1 MVFDFDSALKSG
13 FQKGEIVDFLRQ
25 QAKSD
30 INWQEI
36 DELKAQAKANNPN
49 LNENAF
55 VFDYLQNG
63 NFNFNSAPASREDTL
78 ALIKEQEKQYQNP
91 NLLERGLESIS
102 EAASNLTFG
111 LTPTYESQ
119 ATQKNQKIT
128 DEIYKTAVLNGIDAK
143 DLSQKTNYEIAEQ
156 KGGFFDNFRIN
167 NTNTSN
173 ELIKQERL
181 KQSALNKNFAD
192 LNPQEKQAFKSDL
205 NVGARAWDYFFSEDE
220 EQFENWKETKRTENL
235 IADYQSAIDDINRL
249 NTYHQNTSL
258 YNTFFGKDSKLKE
271 QYLKDVNNI
280 AAKVGFDGAEFK
292 ENGELY
298 LLKDEEAYKVNEEFF
313 KNLPTTLDAIK
324 NEIALGMGGAV
335 AGARAGASVGRIGG
349 VVGAIGGGA
358 VGAVA
363 GAVGDVLS
371 NNAKLDRENNTKE
384 IISHALEAGTLSL
397 AGDAIAL
404 GLAKGGKPLL
414 KKAKNVISKASD
426 NIILAGFVR
435 NLPTQN
441 LRAAQKILNNSYT
454 KEEKEALFAFGEE
467 FGGRLKS
474 GETSN
479 TQKLIDFTQ
488 DSNLPLK
495 STALKMLN
503 AINKPTLRQRQLE
516 LIELIRADESG
527 SSLAFLTE
535 VANTSPKASK
545 VLGDILN
552 ATTYNLQKQLKEI
565 GMDNIEIRQIYENLK
580 NKTKADYND
589 VMENVLG
596 KIYDSNYKTT
606 LDNKNYLNFR
616 KELENSG
623 ILESDAMAFLKDIEA
638 NIYNPNGVEFKQ
650 LNNALKRL
658 NAYTK
663 SANPNLNEHL
673 KSAVRGFL
681 KEDIKKGIDEIFAQ
695 NTQGYADAKRL
706 FESAL
711 SDYATMKEIFK
722 VKGIKSLMD
731 STKTKEAAE
740 ESFVKYLQG
749 QGEANKSNYEILTQ
763 NLPKEQKE
771 NLELGVINQIFN
783 KSLSNGDNG
792 LNVFNSVAF
801 NKEIE
806 GLKDKFTTKGAK
818 DALELIGGFHKLFLN
833 DGEIAYAL
841 RPAKTGS
848 KGMSSTIATSIKG
861 ATEQKTTSAIMD
873 LLMRNLPELGIPFTP
888 IKFRAFNE
896 RIQGA
901 ALRYHLLSALNH
913 SVNVEDFKSILQ
925 RRNTPNNFNLPTREF
940 LNEFLKQVD
949 EIKTETLKDAEN
961 LRTREA
967 ESFEKQKMEA
977 QFSTANLSKEQI
989 PQELQEQWIKEFN
1002 LQSIDDTFVP
1012 SFKPEVKEAL
1022 AKAGVTEDIKLTRGS
1037 LLKLIERD
1045 RQEFLPYIKE
1055 TLENSDAII
1064 KDKENVII
1072 FAKDIGH
1079 TSYFT
1084 SVAKDNKGEW
1094 VITTNSYKT
1103 INQLKN
1109 RVNADGELLYLSK
1122 EAPDILAEAFT
1133 AKTFPSELESNSTTN
1148 LSKEQIPNNLQDTIF
1163 KDTKGKEH
1171 TLTKETQ
1178 EQWLKTF
1185 GLENLEQS
1193 YIPKHSEEIKQALGG
1208 KEIRLQKGSLL
1219 KLVSQGRE
1227 EFIPQV
1233 KAVLDEPDLII
1244 KEPSEEILL
1253 AKHLKNEDYFV
1264 NVSFD
1269 NGEYLVSIS
1278 NGIKETRNLQNKL
1291 NAGAKIIYQSPN
1303 ANSISQTLL
1312 QTSQYSANKIDNVD
1326 STTNLSK
1333 SEVSSATLSPFARA
1347 EAEKQARLEIQ
1358 AKEEAQRE
1366 LQREARREE
1375 IKENQRILQEQKDKE
1390 SGQSSLNREVDLGD
1404 NIKVREIK
1412 APTTS
1417 VTLGNNEVLE
1427 LKYVVVKQED
1437 LKTNFNGNALQP
1449 RTQSNPAMIERIATQ
1464 FKPNLVIG
1472 RGGFE
1477 DLPILAPDGQV
1488 IAGNH
1493 RVEGMKQF
1501 NQASRKRYED
1511 AIKESFGVELKS
1523 DELLLRMP
1531 KDELENQKLVSLA
1544 FVSNANTNLTY
1555 GDKVM
1560 SSLGKYAKELE
1571 MMPRYFGSE
1580 SVDELSTKV
1589 AKSLENNE
1597 LLPNEEE
1604 ANLALLGHLAKNSNG
1619 ENIASVLTRIYQNN
1633 NRENFTKIKDMFV
1646 KNAGAFHNLINDTG
1660 ENGLK
1665 NLELRPYLL
1674 DSINATS
1681 QSLRGTRADNFK
1693 KLVEKIENVLK
1704 TTDENGSNVIL
1715 QQDSEYYKNL
1725 IGEILGASLAK
1736 FARQE
1741 NPANA
1746 LYEVLKN
1753 AKADLIEE
1761 LSPTLFKEGK
1771 GIEKV
1776 DIYDFLEL
1784 LISKGEASEVTS
1796 RVIDLLPA
1804 LKEKEKAFNEYIKN
1818 NNLDQRVKEIENG
1831 KYSNGNNNNFDTSS
1845 SNNDSQKMGTNRDI
1859 GRRNNGDESTEM
1871 GGLRAGEEKQEG
1883 DSEATKREVGTRDTA
1898 TKTRTT
1904 NLQETKELSLSKAQ
1918 AKKQEILN
1926 RALTKKQ
1933 EQLAKLEK
1941 QYQEAIAKENSRPIP
1956 PPNQSNNSRRAA
1968 DRALSTRI
1976 KNLLSKIED
1985 KKNEIILLDPN
1996 ASKKEKYIAQRGQTY
2011 YNSMLRSYE
2020 NFTKNKQVFLDK
2032 DIFKTDLLG
2041 FGINSNPQALREF
2054 RNFIEHNFNITALKE
2069 FGTNYAEFYRDG
2081 QGAIAKILSEAKDYE
2096 ARKQAGK
2103 LTEAELEQG
2112 AYKGQVAGAF
2122 YKEELGDI
2130 DLVWGEITDA
2140 TNHKGYGLSHILD
2153 KRTAEFMQ
2161 EGLSEREAKAKAEEL
2176 IGKIPNIV
2184 ENGKVVELGN
2194 GKIRIVTDDYTIG
2207 MKNEWHNKPTNPYIL
2222 TTFENNKKSDKNL
2235 HSTAFT
2241 KGETLP
2247 LNSKADS
2254 TTTLA
2259 QYQGGLNNTLD
2270 TQRKLQVSGFEV
2282 KGKSYDPQI
2291 ELLNLSKAKEAEIA
2305 KQIPKDIYELE
2316 REEGILV
2323 AKLDENKLMDF
2334 LQNAKNPQE
2343 SKQVLAQNI
2352 ANTII
2357 RVQGGGVP
2365 EREMYKVFQQIE
2377 FLEQHSKQAHSLQN
2391 PNIEYALKEYKDLSK
2406 QELEELISKGERE
2419 ALQSKKVNNHNFQTQ
2434 EITYYKDTTKYTGQI
2449 GNYLDESL
2457 GMGGNDFY
2465 LAKVTKTQNAIDPKH
2480 WERDLRSL
2488 CEKALKMPRDKAMAL
2503 LETIT
2508 SKNPQ
2513 IFSPTSELRKK
2524 AEAIIREYGE
2534 KYEKSPNIYQS
2545 NAHIGSGLVSGTLA
2559 GVERDENGNIIG
2571 FDPSKFAL
2579 GFLGGAVGSKAVS
2592 QGFKVIKDNPQLKE
2606 SLKQE
2611 LANTLAKGWEA
2622 TTAKYPIL
2630 KALEPMKIMQ
2640 SQKGR
2645 IAQAGHI
2652 IDKTFLEQSIKVLRD
2667 NVESMPKELSKE
2679 EFLTK
2684 GLERVINKESFLEHL
2699 QKAKDSKQRLAFLNL
2714 VEPTMAKA
2722 NIELD
2727 ILTDSGELRKGYLK
2741 AFEYGENRDLFY
2753 LLVTQ
2758 DKDKLLIS
2766 GYPISKEKEIKRILK
2781 KAKSITF
2788 KEGVAF
2794 EEITN
2799 RPELNKSSTLK
2810 TDSTIDSKLLSK
2822 VQSKFKYD
2830 EKKASDLLEWHKD
2843 SSPIT
2848 KDKDGLPKVFYHGS
2862 KAGNIKEFKSE
2873 FDESGLGFWF
2883 VDDIEYA
2890 KRVDDNLYEVF
2901 LNVKNPIDFRGGD
2914 NPNYPYKLQE
2924 EMDKLGLSLERY
2936 TYQTEKTKEFL
2947 QSKGYDALILDGSNK
2962 EHPFIAIF
2970 DSNQIKHI
2978 DNKGSYTDS
2987 SGNITST
2994 KPKDTQAEH
3003 RYFNEASPN
3012 IYQSNAHI
3020 GSGLVSGTLAG
3031 VERDEN
3037 GNIVGFDP
3045 SKFALGFLGGA
3056 VGSKAVSQGFK
3067 VIKDNPQLKESLKQE
3082 LANTLAKGWEATTA
3096 KYPILKALE
3105 PMKIM
3110 QSQKG
3115 RIAQAGHLINK
3126 MESRFLNDKENVIMP
3141 SKNGKDM
3148 QDIRTKLLDIEQ
3160 KINYSYLK
3168 NIASKIPSPL
3178 TQDEFLAQFPNKN
3191 RVHIK
3196 TPISE
3201 VEIQPKLIW
3210 EHLQK
3215 QSNKKEDR
3223 NSISGAII
3231 QTLQEPLFITK
3242 DKKEAFYFYRPFLD
3256 SKGVLNLVSV
3266 QIPKSNRLQ
3275 YKTSYIASKQRMMK
3289 MLKEY
3294 DLVYERF

>member
-1 MVFDFDSALKSG
+1 M
-13 FQKGEIVDFLRQ
+13 
-25 QAKSD
+25 
-30 INWQEI
+30 
-36 DELKAQAKANNPN
+36 
-49 LNENAF
+49 
-55 VFDYLQNG
+55 
-63 NFNFNSAPASREDTL
+63 
-78 ALIKEQEKQYQNP
+78 
-91 NLLERGLESIS
+91 
-102 EAASNLTFG
+102 
-111 LTPTYESQ
+111 
-119 ATQKNQKIT
+119 
-128 DEIYKTAVLNGIDAK
+128 
-143 DLSQKTNYEIAEQ
+143 
-156 KGGFFDNFRIN
+156 
-167 NTNTSN
+167 
-173 ELIKQERL
+173 
-181 KQSALNKNFAD
+181 
-192 LNPQEKQAFKSDL
+192 
-205 NVGARAWDYFFSEDE
+205 
-220 EQFENWKETKRTENL
+220 
-235 IADYQSAIDDINRL
+235 
-249 NTYHQNTSL
+249 
-258 YNTFFGKDSKLKE
+258 
-271 QYLKDVNNI
+271 
-280 AAKVGFDGAEFK
+280 
-292 ENGELY
+292 
-298 LLKDEEAYKVNEEFF
+298 
-313 KNLPTTLDAIK
+313 
-324 NEIALGMGGAV
+324 
-335 AGARAGASVGRIGG
+335 
-349 VVGAIGGGA
+349 
-358 VGAVA
+358 
-363 GAVGDVLS
+363 
-371 NNAKLDRENNTKE
+371 
-384 IISHALEAGTLSL
+384 
-397 AGDAIAL
+397 
-404 GLAKGGKPLL
+404 
-414 KKAKNVISKASD
+414 
-426 NIILAGFVR
+426 
-435 NLPTQN
+435 
-441 LRAAQKILNNSYT
+441 
-454 KEEKEALFAFGEE
+454 
-467 FGGRLKS
+467 
-474 GETSN
+474 
-479 TQKLIDFTQ
+479 
-488 DSNLPLK
+488 
-495 STALKMLN
+495 
-503 AINKPTLRQRQLE
+503 
-516 LIELIRADESG
+516 
-527 SSLAFLTE
+527 
-535 VANTSPKASK
+535 
-545 VLGDILN
+545 
-552 ATTYNLQKQLKEI
+552 
-565 GMDNIEIRQIYENLK
+565 
-580 NKTKADYND
+580 
-589 VMENVLG
+589 
-596 KIYDSNYKTT
+596 
-606 LDNKNYLNFR
+606 
-616 KELENSG
+616 
-623 ILESDAMAFLKDIEA
+623 
-638 NIYNPNGVEFKQ
+638 
-650 LNNALKRL
+650 
-658 NAYTK
+658 
-663 SANPNLNEHL
+663 
-673 KSAVRGFL
+673 
-681 KEDIKKGIDEIFAQ
+681 
-695 NTQGYADAKRL
+695 
-706 FESAL
+706 
-711 SDYATMKEIFK
+711 
-722 VKGIKSLMD
+722 
-731 STKTKEAAE
+731 
-740 ESFVKYLQG
+740 
-749 QGEANKSNYEILTQ
+749 
-763 NLPKEQKE
+763 
-771 NLELGVINQIFN
+771 
-783 KSLSNGDNG
+783 
-792 LNVFNSVAF
+792 
-801 NKEIE
+801 
-806 GLKDKFTTKGAK
+806 
-818 DALELIGGFHKLFLN
+818 
-833 DGEIAYAL
+833 
-841 RPAKTGS
+841 
-848 KGMSSTIATSIKG
+848 
-861 ATEQKTTSAIMD
+861 
-873 LLMRNLPELGIPFTP
+873 
-888 IKFRAFNE
+888 
-896 RIQGA
+896 
-901 ALRYHLLSALNH
+901 
-913 SVNVEDFKSILQ
+913 NVEDFKSILQ

-961 LRTREA
+961 LRAREA

-989 PQELQEQWIKEFN
+989 LNNLQDVRFRDTKVKETENDTITRNNHTDNTNNSNISNTNTLDSHLHTTPQGNERVMGDISTQSRMHREGGLRESQELSDIRFTDTKGKEHTLTKETQEQWLKTFGLENLEQSYIPKHSEEIKQA
-1002 LQSIDDTFVP
+1002 LGS
-1012 SFKPEVKEAL
+1012 KE
-1022 AKAGVTEDIKLTRGS
+1022 IRLTKGS
-1037 LLKLIERD
+1037 LLKLASKQRE
-1045 RQEFLPYIKE
+1045 QYIPQVKE
-1055 TLENSDAII
+1055 TLDNPDFIL
-1064 KDKENVII
+1064 KDVDDMVIL
-1072 FAKDIGH
+1072 AKKIGDKQ
-1079 TSYFT
+1079 YFT
-1084 SVAKDNKGEW
+1084 S
-1094 VITTNSYKT
+1094 
-1103 INQLKN
+1103 INLQTEDFLISISNAPKKENILKN
-1109 RVNADGELLYLSK
+1109 KVENGAKILYQSPNSESIFYTPELLQTKQS
-1122 EAPDILAEAFT
+1122 LAN
-1133 AKTFPSELESNSTTN
+1133 KIDNVDSTTN
-1148 LSKEQIPNNLQDTIF
+1148 LSKEQIPNSLQDTIF

-1227 EFIPQV
+1227 EFIPQI
-1233 KAVLDEPDLII
+1233 KAVLDEP
-1244 KEPSEEILL
+1244 EAILRDSDNSFL
-1253 AKHLKNEDYFV
+1253 FIKHLKDEDYFV
-1264 NVSFD
+1264 NVSID
-1269 NGEYLVSIS
+1269 KGEYAVSIS
-1278 NGIKETRNLQNKL
+1278 NGIKESNNLKNKL
-1291 NAGAKIIYQSPN
+1291 DSGAKVLYQSPN
-1303 ANSISQTLL
+1303 ASSNLQTLL
-1312 QTSQYSANKIDNVD
+1312 QASRYSTNKIDNVD

-1560 SSLGKYAKELE
+1560 ASLGKYAKELE

-1771 GIEKV
+1771 GIEKA

-1804 LKEKEKAFNEYIKN
+1804 LKEKEKAFNEYIK
-1818 NNLDQRVKEIENG
+1818 K
-1831 KYSNGNNNNFDTSS
+1831 
-1845 SNNDSQKMGTNRDI
+1845 
-1859 GRRNNGDESTEM
+1859 
-1871 GGLRAGEEKQEG
+1871 
-1883 DSEATKREVGTRDTA
+1883 VG
-1898 TKTRTT
+1898 
-1904 NLQETKELSLSKAQ
+1904 
-1918 AKKQEILN
+1918 KKQEIDSQTPNARDLQEQIPN
-1926 RALTKKQ
+1926 SLQDTIFKDTKGKEHTLTKETQ
-1933 EQLAKLEK
+1933 EQWLKTFGLENLEQSYIPKHSEEIKQALGGKEIRLQKGSLLKLVSQGREEFIPQIKEVLDEPDLIIKEPSEEILLAKHLKNEDYFVNVSFDNGEYLVSISNGIKETRNLQNKLNAGAKIIYQSPNANSISQTLLQTSQYSANKIDNVDSSTNLSKSEVFPKRKEFDEYLAENRKYHIDWVDVLDSSPANVSIMREFILDAKKSLENG
-1941 QYQEAIAKENSRPIP
+1941 INKELPQSLREKIQTALDIRPI
-1956 PPNQSNNSRRAA
+1956 A
-1968 DRALSTRI
+1968 
-1976 KNLLSKIED
+1976 
-1985 KKNEIILLDPN
+1985 
-1996 ASKKEKYIAQRGQTY
+1996 
-2011 YNSMLRSYE
+2011 
-2020 NFTKNKQVFLDK
+2020 
-2032 DIFKTDLLG
+2032 
-2041 FGINSNPQALREF
+2041 
-2054 RNFIEHNFNITALKE
+2054 E

-2081 QGAIAKILSEAKDYE
+2081 ANAIAKILRE
-2096 ARKQAGK
+2096 KQ
-2103 LTEAELEQG
+2103 
-2112 AYKGQVAGAF
+2112 GQVAGAF

-2130 DLVWGEITDA
+2130 DVVWGDS
-2140 TNHKGYGLSHILD
+2140 HFGLQHILER
-2153 KRTAEFMQ
+2153 RTQDFIK
-2161 EGLSEREAKAKAEEL
+2161 EGLSEAEAKAKAKEFVES
-2176 IGKIPNIV
+2176 IPKII
-2184 ENGKVVELGN
+2184 ESGKVVKDDKGRL
-2194 GKIRIVTDDYTIG
+2194 RIEFDNFIVGIKDNWKG
-2207 MKNEWHNKPTNPYIL
+2207 KPTNKWIVTSY
-2222 TTFENNKKSDKNL
+2222 TKKEGGESL
-2235 HSTAFT
+2235 YTSSPIT

-2247 LNSKADS
+2247 LNSKANS

-2323 AKLDENKLMDF
+2323 AKLDKNKLMDF
-2334 LQNAKNPQE
+2334 LANAKQPKQA
-2343 SKQVLAQNI
+2343 KQVLAQNI

-2357 RVQGGGVP
+2357 RAQGGGVP

-2513 IFSPTSELRKK
+2513 IFSPTSKLRKK

-2645 IAQAGHI
+2645 IAQAGHLI
-2652 IDKTFLEQSIKVLRD
+2652 NKIEKQEIHTQREAT
-2667 NVESMPKELSKE
+2667 KELLSKIVGQDITNANDGRIAQVSKKNIAKMLSDKAIAKSVNNGFSE
-2679 EFLTK
+2679 LEHIEAVKDIQELYTRARFIQTHKDVKHNDPAIIIHRYKAEVDSNTEALITLK
-2684 GLERVINKESFLEHL
+2684 ETIEGKYRGNKIYTLELEGLEKSASKSHESLTLPKHNAVSRNTTDSFIVTPTAKPESKLSTKSHEKKHSTL
-2699 QKAKDSKQRLAFLNL
+2699 DSLAKDFDTSVASNMSL
-2714 VEPTMAKA
+2714 
-2722 NIELD
+2722 
-2727 ILTDSGELRKGYLK
+2727 
-2741 AFEYGENRDLFY
+2741 
-2753 LLVTQ
+2753 
-2758 DKDKLLIS
+2758 
-2766 GYPISKEKEIKRILK
+2766 
-2781 KAKSITF
+2781 AKS
-2788 KEGVAF
+2788 
-2794 EEITN
+2794 N
-2799 RPELNKSSTLK
+2799 
-2810 TDSTIDSKLLSK
+2810 STIDSKLLSKQGIDEVSLVK

-2936 TYQTEKTKEFL
+2936 TYQTKKTKEFL

-2970 DSNQIKHI
+2970 NSNQIKHI
-2978 DNKGSYTDS
+2978 NNKGSYTDS

-3037 GNIVGFDP
+3037 GNIIGFDP

-3056 VGSKAVSQGFK
+3056 VGSKGVQVMAKKYAIMRKMNAKNNDKKLYDTLKLIDTSPKFGSKMNLIGLENLNSDVLAYALAKNKRVGINKLDENIAKGLGFK
-3067 VIKDNPQLKESLKQE
+3067 YPNDVRRTIQPDEIIH
-3082 LANTLAKGWEATTA
+3082 TLERHGLQSDLVKLSGQKPVTLEEIA
-3096 KYPILKALE
+3096 KYQEYSDNADFKGKSLDKSNNQVLVSAKQVSDDFYVVIEQIRKKQNELSYKNMYFGKGKIDKKILGE
-3105 PMKIM
+3105 I
-3110 QSQKG
+3110 
-3115 RIAQAGHLINK
+3115 
-3126 MESRFLNDKENVIMP
+3126 
-3141 SKNGKDM
+3141 
-3148 QDIRTKLLDIEQ
+3148 TKLP
-3160 KINYSYLK
+3160 
-3168 NIASKIPSPL
+3168 ASS
-3178 TQDEFLAQFPNKN
+3178 
-3191 RVHIK
+3191 
-3196 TPISE
+3196 
-3201 VEIQPKLIW
+3201 
-3210 EHLQK
+3210 
-3215 QSNKKEDR
+3215 
-3223 NSISGAII
+3223 
-3231 QTLQEPLFITK
+3231 
-3242 DKKEAFYFYRPFLD
+3242 
-3256 SKGVLNLVSV
+3256 
-3266 QIPKSNRLQ
+3266 
-3275 YKTSYIASKQRMMK
+3275 
-3289 MLKEY
+3289 
-3294 DLVYERF
+3294 